1 MTYPPQPGGW
11 QDPAGGWQGQ
21 PGGGWQEPAGGG
33 WQDPSQPTYIDPSS
47 GQPAYLDPISGQP
60 AGYPPQQQQ
69 QQYNQGYADYSQYPG
84 YAPQVMAPSRRTNG
98 LSIASMVVALV
109 GLISSP
115 CYGVPGIA
123 IGMVGAILGHVG
135 HKQAK
140 ERDEDGGGM
149 AVAGITI
156 GWIAV
161 AVGLIILAIIIYV
174 AFWYKHQIDNI
185 NNYNYTPTPYTTR

>member
-21 PGGGWQEPAGGG
+21 PGGWQDPAGGG
-33 WQDPSQPTYIDPSS
+33 WQDPSRPTYIDPSS
-47 GQPAYLDPISGQP
+47 GQPAYVDPISGQP
-60 AGYPPQQQQ
+60 AGYPPQQQ
-69 QQYNQGYADYSQYPG
+69 YSPAGYADYSQYPG
-84 YAPQVMAPSRRTNG
+84 YAPPVVAQSRRTSG
-98 LSIASMVVALV
+98 MSIASMVVAIV
-109 GLISSP
+109 GLIFSP

-149 AVAGITI
+149 AIAGITI

-161 AVGLIILAIIIYV
+161 AAGLIALAIYIYV
-174 AFWYKHQIDNI
+174 WFWFKHQVDNI
-185 NNYNYTPTPYTTR
+185 NNYNYTPTPYSTR